1 MPFPALTPPR
11 PRPPLPQRARRH
23 IRDAFASRQARGG
36 DRRAAPRR
44 AEKPTAPSV
53 SRRFDAARDRED
65 SRLTD
70 DDVFV
75 AVASAAGAGGAPARP
90 GLVNVFAELIRET
103 RSACGDGK
111 AAALVVSLFLG
122 MLASRKK
129 SRRVVPFAAIANFA
143 LARGHGGDAERRRR
157 APLGARRCGGARR
170 RASAR
175 LRNQQGGVARRHERA
190 ERAGFESRR
199 RRLFDRSDRA
209 DAPEDAELLRVAALG
224 AAVGAR
230 APASPERISS
240 RGACGSPC
248 APCVRRA
255 RSTYRETAT
264 RSRRRGVDLCLFG
277 RGVRSARAVKKPRVF
292 L

>member
-1 MPFPALTPPR
+1 MSYVCEPTFEAPETVVRLVRVPPFVFRVILFSPRLGTDPR
-11 PRPPLPQRARRH
+11 PRPPSQRARRH

-44 AEKPTAPSV
+44 AEKPTAAAV
-53 SRRFDAARDRED
+53 SRRFDSARDRED

-129 SRRVVPFAAIANFA
+129 SQRVVPFAAIANFA
-143 LARGHGGDAERRRR
+143 LARGHGGDAEDD
-157 APLGARRCGGARR
+157 AARRWAR
-170 RASAR
+170 
-175 LRNQQGGVARRHERA
+175 GVAA
-190 ERAGFESRR
+190 ELVAALLRDCETSKEVWRAGMNVLSA
-199 RRLFDRSDRA
+199 LGSSHGGGDDRSDRV
-209 DAPEDAELLRVAALG
+209 DAPEDAELLRVAALD
-224 AAVGAR
+224 AAAGAR
-230 APASPERISS
+230 GARVS
-240 RGACGSPC
+240 RTDIVEG
-248 APCVRRA
+248 CVWFTVR
-255 RSTYRETAT
+255 TGRETG
-264 RSRRRGVDLCLFG
+264 S
-277 RGVRSARAVKKPRVF
+277 
-292 L
+292 